1 MREGGC
7 LCGAVRYRINGEPFA
22 SGICHCRTCRKVS
35 SAPTL
40 PFVVFR
46 AGQYTVTRGSPT
58 EFRSSPHITRTFCG
72 RCGSPLTYST
82 ADEPDRI
89 DVMTCSLD
97 DPDAIP
103 PTFHV
108 WVSHRPAWAEAAN
121 GLPAYP
127 TTRSVGQA
135 VESQQAA
142 TGGQASD
149 FEH

>member
-7 LCGAVRYRINGEPFA
+7 LCGAVRYRINGEPVA
-22 SGICHCRTCRKVS
+22 SGICHCRTCRKAS

-46 AGQYTVTRGSPT
+46 ADQFAITRGSPT
-58 EFRSSPHITRTFCG
+58 EFQLVASCHAHLLR
-72 RCGSPLTYST
+72 PLRLPAHLQT

-97 DPDAIP
+97 DPEAFP

-108 WVSHRPAWAEAAN
+108 WVSHRLAWAPVAD

-127 TTRSVGQA
+127 TTRSAGQP
-135 VESQQAA
+135 VESQKAA
-142 TGGQASD
+142 TADQVSD
-149 FEH
+149 LGC